1 MIQNKVFMKFQN
13 LQNDIVSKVHG
24 MVELSNKMT
33 SDAMK
38 VDTSINQISMAVKE
52 NSSSMQTI
60 AGSSEEQHAS
70 MEEINSSAVQLAQM
84 AEELQELIGG
94 FKI

>member
-1 MIQNKVFMKFQN
+1 
-13 LQNDIVSKVHG
+13 
-24 MVELSNKMT
+24 
-33 SDAMK
+33 
-38 VDTSINQISMAVKE
+38 MAVKE
-52 NSSSMQTI
+52 NSSSVQTI

-70 MEEINSSAVQLAQM
+70 MEEINSSAIQLAQM

>member
-1 MIQNKVFMKFQN
+1 
-13 LQNDIVSKVHG
+13 
-24 MVELSNKMT
+24 
-33 SDAMK
+33 
-38 VDTSINQISMAVKE
+38 
-52 NSSSMQTI
+52 
-60 AGSSEEQHAS
+60 SSEEQHAS